1 MRTVV
6 WMVMKL
12 CRWMRWPREGVEND
26 KRIHL
31 PVPSIPGPLTPPG
44 PTGRSER
51 ADNPEQL
58 PSHLYPSS
66 YMTQGKERQRGD
78 TIALS
83 TSPCS
88 EVTKW
93 ILLSPFLPPS
103 WGCLAATQ
111 EAAPVL
117 TAELARSC
125 KGGNSTFPAG
135 VEALPRGT
143 QGCRHSWAPCL
154 QGPAACAVSSHTE
167 SPLGTY
173 CSLSFQTFC
182 FSEPLISLL

>member
-1 MRTVV
+1 MFSLGQGLASASLKIPSGGTNVQPEMRTVA

-44 PTGRSER
+44 STGRSER

-78 TIALS
+78 TLALS
-83 TSPCS
+83 TSPGS

-103 WGCLAATQ
+103 LLG
-111 EAAPVL
+111 
-117 TAELARSC
+117 
-125 KGGNSTFPAG
+125 
-135 VEALPRGT
+135 LPG
-143 QGCRHSWAPCL
+143 RHSGGC
-154 QGPAACAVSSHTE
+154 SSPH
-167 SPLGTY
+167 S
-173 CSLSFQTFC
+173 
-182 FSEPLISLL
+182 